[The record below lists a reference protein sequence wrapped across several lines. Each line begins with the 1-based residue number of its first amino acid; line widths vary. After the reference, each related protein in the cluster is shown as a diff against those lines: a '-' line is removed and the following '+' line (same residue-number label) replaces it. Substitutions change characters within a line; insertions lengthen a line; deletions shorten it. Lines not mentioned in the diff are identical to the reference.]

1 MKYLSVTIQMKA
13 TEKHFPVLLFILL
26 CKVVLT
32 FKSAYETLKCG
43 HSSEG
48 LLTVLWHLFVD
59 IFQSVCYFYYHDYLS

>member
-13 TEKHFPVLLFILL
+13 TEKYFPVLLFILL

-32 FKSAYETLKCG
+32 FKSVYETLKCG
-43 HSSEG
+43 DSSEG

-59 IFQSVCYFYYHDYLS
+59 IFQSFCYCYYHDYLS